1 MDPQK
6 LARITLLDTDTLR
19 HTMERFIETAI
30 FTGGSGFALVV
41 DPQGR
46 CVGVITDGD
55 VRRALVT
62 QSNVDA
68 PVSTA
73 MNRDFRHSRQGDSA
87 HTVLRLFDTRVKRVP
102 VLDADDRLV
111 DVLHYEDFTA
121 AARNEKRII
130 RARAPVRVSFGGG
143 GSDTS
148 YSIRSKTGF
157 VLSSTINKYAY
168 ATILVR
174 ADDRIRIVSRDY
186 RQEVE
191 AESVQA
197 LRYDGQLDLIKA
209 CARLMDPGFGFDIET
224 YSEVEPGTGL
234 GGSSAMAVAVI
245 GALNHFRHENH
256 LDRYHIADL
265 AYQAERIELNI
276 AGGWQD
282 QYASAFGGLSTIEFR
297 EDEIVVFPMKLQ
309 QDLLLELR
317 ANLLIFR
324 VGERRS
330 SGQIHHEQRRRFT
343 ESDSAL
349 AAHYATLVRQAQAMR
364 EAIAKGNLRK
374 FGELLHEGW
383 QTKKALSAGISNP
396 VVDAM
401 YEAAREHGAVGGKL
415 LGAGGGG
422 YLMLY
427 SSPSHHVGIID
438 RLGAMGARYETFD
451 FVDTGLQTWTTR
463 R

>member
-1 MDPQK
+1 MDAAQ
-6 LARITLLDTDTLR
+6 LARITLQDTATLR
-19 HTMERFIETAI
+19 DTMERFTEAAI
-30 FTGGSGFALVV
+30 FTGGSGFAVVV
-41 DPQGR
+41 DGGGR
-46 CVGVITDGD
+46 CIAVVTDGD
-55 VRRALVT
+55 VRRALL
-62 QSNVDA
+62 SHANLDA

-73 MNRDFRHSRQGDSA
+73 MSPAFTFSREGDSA
-87 HTVLRLFDTRVKRVP
+87 HAVLRLFDTRIHTVP

-111 DVLHYEDFTA
+111 DVLRYEDFNV
-121 AARNEKRII
+121 AARIEQRII

-148 YSIRSKTGF
+148 YSIRSQAGL

-174 ADDRIRIVSRDY
+174 PDQRVRLISRDY
-186 RQEVE
+186 RTSAE
-191 AESVQA
+191 AACVQD
-197 LRYDGQLDLIKA
+197 LTYDGTLDLIKA
-209 CARLMDPGFGFDIET
+209 CARLMNPGFGFDLET

-265 AYQAERIELNI
+265 AYQAERIELGI

-282 QYASAFGGLSTIEFR
+282 QYASTFGGLSTIEFR
-297 EDEIVVFPMKLQ
+297 ESEILVFPMRLPS
-309 QDLLLELR
+309 DLMLELR
-317 ANLLIFR
+317 AKLLLFR

-330 SGQIHHEQRRRFT
+330 SGAIHREQQRRFD
-343 ESDSAL
+343 EADQAL
-349 AAHYATLVRQAQAMR
+349 KHYYATLTQHAQSMK
-364 EAIAKGNLRK
+364 EALAKGNLRR
-374 FGELLHEGW
+374 FGELLHDSWE
-383 QTKKALSAGISNP
+383 TKKALSAGISNQM
-396 VVDAM
+396 VDAL
-401 YEAAREHGAVGGKL
+401 YAAARECGAVGGKL

-427 SSPSHHVGIID
+427 SSPSNHVTIID
-438 RLGAMGARYETFD
+438 RLGEMGARYETFD
-451 FVDTGLQTWTTR
+451 FVDTGLQTWTAR